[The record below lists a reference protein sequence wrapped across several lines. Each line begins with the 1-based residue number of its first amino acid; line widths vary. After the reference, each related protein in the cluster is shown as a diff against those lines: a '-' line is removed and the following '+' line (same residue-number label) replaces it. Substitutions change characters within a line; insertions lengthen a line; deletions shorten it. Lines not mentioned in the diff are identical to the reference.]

1 MARII
6 RNSRSRLATFGNNS
20 SGSAIIEFALL
31 APAFLI
37 MFIGVFQVAV
47 YLQNY
52 NAVQSL
58 ASDGSRYVMVEYQKN
73 NTLADEQIESV
84 LLGEAVNA
92 PYMLDTDRLSVEV
105 DRSGVSRIDGAVEI
119 EILLTY
125 QLSDFLPGITLP
137 LSTITYSRPVFV
149 VTS

>member
-1 MARII
+1 MGALS
-6 RNSRSRLATFGNNS
+6 SRRVSRLSLLPDNR
-20 SGSAIIEFALL
+20 SGAAAIEFALL
-31 APAFLI
+31 APAFFM
-37 MFIGVFQVAV
+37 MFFGVFQVAV

-73 NTLADEQIESV
+73 NTLTDEQIRSV
-84 LLGEAVNA
+84 MLGEAVNA
-92 PYMLDTDRLSVEV
+92 PYLLDTDRLSINI
-105 DRSGVSRIDGAVEI
+105 DRTGTSRITGATEI
-119 EILLTY
+119 DIELQY
-125 QLSDFLPGITLP
+125 QLSDFLPGVTLP

>member
-1 MARII
+1 MLSLFSK
-6 RNSRSRLATFGNNS
+6 SRSRIATLRDNN
-20 SGSAIIEFALL
+20 SGSALIEFALL
-31 APAFLI
+31 APVFLI
-37 MFIGVFQVAV
+37 LFFGVFQVAV

-52 NAVQSL
+52 NAVKSL

-92 PYMLDTDRLSVEV
+92 PYLLDTDRLIVEV
-105 DRSGVSRIDGAVEI
+105 DRSGVSRIAGATEI
-119 EILLTY
+119 EIGLTY
-125 QLSDFLPGITLP
+125 QLPDIIPGLTLP
-137 LSTITYSRPVFV
+137 LSTITYDRPVFV